1 MGGGRISSC
10 ARPGNFLDF
19 LRTFRKFPGN
29 SVIVPSLD
37 RKRFPPWA
45 YAKLPYRAWE
55 NCSGQCKGLFQAQK
69 RKITMTSKENR
80 NFCYSVLAIG
90 TLILI
95 FSMTLA
101 TPFGLF
107 DFLFMAFDLKNA
119 AQAFQSLQDN
129 ILIVP
134 RRLYFPALQ

>member
-29 SVIVPSLD
+29 TVILPSPY

-45 YAKLPYRAWE
+45 YAKLPYIAWE
-55 NCSGQCKGLFQAQK
+55 NCSGQCKGLFRAQK

-80 NFCYSVLAIG
+80 NFCHSVGMGAKQRDEWLRKG
-90 TLILI
+90 
-95 FSMTLA
+95 M
-101 TPFGLF
+101 GG
-107 DFLFMAFDLKNA
+107 
-119 AQAFQSLQDN
+119 
-129 ILIVP
+129 
-134 RRLYFPALQ
+134 